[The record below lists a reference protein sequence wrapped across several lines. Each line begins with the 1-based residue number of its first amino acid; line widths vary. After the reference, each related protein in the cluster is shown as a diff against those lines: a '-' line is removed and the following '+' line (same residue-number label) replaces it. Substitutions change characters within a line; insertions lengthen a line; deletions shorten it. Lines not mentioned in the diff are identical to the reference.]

1 MCTSAAVDE
10 DEAWAMTVSE
20 PPDAA
25 SLLLVGFI
33 VSSALAESVKNHDV
47 KSPSD
52 VTLPHLRCR
61 TPNLTLSPAKKI
73 SSLRT
78 QKPSLAAAQND

>member
-10 DEAWAMTVSE
+10 DDEAWAMTVSE

-33 VSSALAESVKNHDV
+33 VSSALTESVKNVDV
-47 KSPSD
+47 KSSFD
-52 VTLPHLRCR
+52 LTMPHFMM
-61 TPNLTLSPAKKI
+61 PAD
-73 SSLRT
+73 
-78 QKPSLAAAQND
+78 AAHLI

>member
-10 DEAWAMTVSE
+10 DEAWAMTVSV

-33 VSSALAESVKNHDV
+33 VSTALAESVKNHDV
-47 KSPSD
+47 KSSSD
-52 VTLPHLRCR
+52 
-61 TPNLTLSPAKKI
+61 
-73 SSLRT
+73 
-78 QKPSLAAAQND
+78 